1 MYVNVMYYFSR
12 LQNLIN
18 WPTCEITHCMQ
29 IPEQE
34 GFTTDKSGPIE
45 VDEKIT
51 YECTDWLVVN
61 DTSLSLESTCQQT
74 GEFTPISEWPGCRSA
89 LPCPALPTPPENSYL
104 VGNSTEVLEFE
115 YALFAC
121 QDGARFAENEAEVE
135 DNYFQ
140 LLCGANGEYA
150 AEEEISWPTCI
161 VENCTALVEKA
172 GYISATQMPIAV
184 NEQATYQCENDQVAD
199 IGKGQG
205 DNYYVHSVLKSM
217 KKSHVH
223 TFHNMRLFAK
233 VSNTVL
239 LTAQSSF

>member
-1 MYVNVMYYFSR
+1 MTAYFVRHVLYYFSHF
-12 LQNLIN
+12 QNPIN

-51 YECTDWLVVN
+51 YECTDSLVVN

-74 GEFTPISEWPGCRSA
+74 GEFTLITEWPGCRSA
-89 LPCPALPTPPENSYL
+89 LTCPALPTPPETSFL

-184 NEQATYQCENDQVAD
+184 NEQATYQCENGKVTD
-199 IGKGQG
+199 IG
-205 DNYYVHSVLKSM
+205 NYYLSQCLKIA
-217 KKSHVH
+217 KKSLISKSFSKMIIERGIRGCV
-223 TFHNMRLFAK
+223 TD
-233 VSNTVL
+233 
-239 LTAQSSF
+239 LTK

>member
-1 MYVNVMYYFSR
+1 MTAYFVRHVLYYFSHF
-12 LQNLIN
+12 QNPIN

-51 YECTDWLVVN
+51 YECTDSLVVN

-74 GEFTPISEWPGCRSA
+74 GEFTLITEWPGCRSA
-89 LPCPALPTPPENSYL
+89 LTCPALPTPPETSFL
-104 VGNSTEVLEFE
+104 VENSTEVLEFE

-184 NEQATYQCENDQVAD
+184 NEQATYQCENGKVTD
-199 IGKGQG
+199 IG
-205 DNYYVHSVLKSM
+205 NYYLSQCLKI
-217 KKSHVH
+217 
-223 TFHNMRLFAK
+223 TQN
-233 VSNTVL
+233 VS
-239 LTAQSSF
+239 FEF